1 MEFRF
6 WNGYGVD
13 ENGVI
18 YNKDGSVKKL
28 NINAK
33 GYYTSNFYYNGRLN
47 CHLAQ
52 KVVAG
57 AWLGETPEGCEIDHK
72 DNDRLN
78 NHPMNL
84 QFLTKSQN
92 NQKAYDSGNRMFL
105 FGDSNPNSLVRRGI
119 RKRSETRAQA
129 RRLAS

>member
-1 MEFRF
+1 MELRF

-18 YNKDGSVKKL
+18 YNKDGSIKKL
-28 NINAK
+28 HVNAK
-33 GYYTSNFYYNGRLN
+33 GYYTSNFYYDGRLH

-57 AWLGETPEGCEIDHK
+57 AWLGETPEGYEIDHK

-78 NHPMNL
+78 NHPLNL

-92 NQKAYDSGNRMFL
+92 NQKAYDSGNRTFL
-105 FGDSNPNSLVRRGI
+105 FGDTNPNSLVRREF
-119 RKRSETRAQA
+119 RKRSETRA
-129 RRLAS
+129 